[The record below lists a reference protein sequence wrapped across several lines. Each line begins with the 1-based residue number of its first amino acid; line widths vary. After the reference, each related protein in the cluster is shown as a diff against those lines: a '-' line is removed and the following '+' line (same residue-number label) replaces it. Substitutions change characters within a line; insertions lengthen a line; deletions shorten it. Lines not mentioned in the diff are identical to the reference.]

1 MSCHDGYDRP
11 LMEGRAVVNPLLEQR
26 KRLTK
31 LEKLLQEI
39 ANETENDQLKTKI
52 EQTLKN

>member
-1 MSCHDGYDRP
+1 MSYHDGYDRP